1 MLPSGQLHI
10 EGLGPEQQQVFINS
24 IKEQQAQQIHAAQM
38 ARVLPQQ
45 HIINQVRYQCNI
57 SFINVTSTARNVRIS
72 ALCRLKIVLLAV

>member
-1 MLPSGQLHI
+1 MGANFPHSAGQLHI

-45 HIINQVRYQCNI
+45 HLINQV
-57 SFINVTSTARNVRIS
+57 
-72 ALCRLKIVLLAV
+72 

>member
-1 MLPSGQLHI
+1 MLNLNCDCLLFPPSCVCNEYPSGQLHI

-45 HIINQVRYQCNI
+45 HLINQVYLHHVY
-57 SFINVTSTARNVRIS
+57 FIVYNR
-72 ALCRLKIVLLAV
+72 

>member
-1 MLPSGQLHI
+1 MYKLHVIFTSCLPGQLHI

-45 HIINQVRYQCNI
+45 HLINQVHTYY
-57 SFINVTSTARNVRIS
+57 
-72 ALCRLKIVLLAV
+72 LCTITRAIK